1 MAKTEFQQELSSASA
16 NSVYLLKTEDDI
28 ITGILSLEQG
38 VDVNKHLTN
47 LQEHIYTMGD
57 IIGIVGEGD
66 PNAKIYASTN
76 YVANGD
82 DRKVAIEKL
91 DAQAKISADAIAA
104 NLVLITTNASDISDI
119 IASIGLDALTA
130 PIGVGICPLDND
142 GKIPSTHLPDVLLE
156 YKGTWDAST
165 NTPTLAD
172 GTGSLNDWYRVNVAG
187 TVDLGSGS
195 ISYEVGDKVV
205 HNGTIWEKWDTVES
219 VISVHGRQGAVVAQA
234 GDYNATQVGLGNVT
248 NDAQL
253 KRAAGD
259 LNTFTEKATPV
270 EDDIVIIEDSE
281 DTFNKK
287 KVKLANM
294 LGGSGGGGS
303 FLFELT
309 GDISPLESIYKGIS
323 LLDFDFESKMEALA
337 LVTVPASYSAGKQIT
352 LENTAFFSASAAD
365 NIYFRCN
372 TSLIKAGADITA
384 ALNEHLS
391 TNTEVTLSTAN
402 AIEQVG
408 SLDLTD
414 GSGEINAVAVAPGD
428 ILLIKL
434 FRDND
439 NETTSAAED
448 GRLLKFSPSVKY
460 DN

>member
-1 MAKTEFQQELSSASA
+1 MAKTEFNQDLSSAAA
-16 NSVYLLKTEDDI
+16 NAVYLLKTEDDI

-38 VDVNKHLTN
+38 GDVNKHISD
-47 LQEHIYTMGD
+47 LQEHIYTVGD

-66 PNAKIYASTN
+66 PNAKIYASTEFI
-76 YVANGD
+76 ANGD

-91 DAQAKISADAIAA
+91 DAQARINSDNIAS
-104 NLVLITTNASDISDI
+104 NLVLINQNISDI
-119 IASIGLDALTA
+119 ADILASIGVDSVTA
-130 PIGVGICPLDND
+130 PIGVGICDLDAD
-142 GKIPSTHLPDVLLE
+142 GKIPSARLPDVLLE
-156 YKGTWDAST
+156 YKGTWAADT

-187 TVDLGSGS
+187 TQDLGSGS
-195 ISYEVGDKVV
+195 QTYEVGDKVV
-205 HNGTIWEKWDTVES
+205 HNGTIWEKWDTVDGVTS
-219 VISVHGRQGAVVAQA
+219 VFGRQGAVVAQA

-253 KRAAGD
+253 KRAGAD
-259 LNTFTEKATPV
+259 FNTYVEKITPV
-270 EDDIVIIEDSE
+270 EDDIVLAEDSE
-281 DTFNKK
+281 NSFA
-287 KVKLANM
+287 KVKIKLSNL
-294 LGGSGGGGS
+294 LGGGGGGGS

-309 GDISPLESIYKGIS
+309 GDISPYESMYKGIS
-323 LLDFDFESKMEALA
+323 LLDFDFESLMEALA
-337 LVTVPASYSAGKQIT
+337 LVTVPSTYTAGKQIT
-352 LENTAFFSASAAD
+352 LENTAFFSASASD

-372 TSLIKAGADITA
+372 TSLIKSGDDITA

-391 TNTEVTLSTAN
+391 TNTEITLSTAN
-402 AIEQVG
+402 AIEQTG

-434 FRDND
+434 FRDNT

-448 GRLLKFSPSVKY
+448 ARLLKFSPSVKY